1 MVLYVVLYLTFILLF
16 SVFWA
21 GSLLEY
27 RIAKHN
33 ISMPTVEIFLADLGF
48 PLNRYFSLSSHF
60 NYWRNRGLDPSEYL
74 QKSDMLSDR
83 LTTARFFGGMVILE
97 PVILVRELAFGFSWG
112 TIFWLVVSIGTLL
125 YLRPWRFGM
134 KLLDIE
140 ATLESNK
147 STNS

>member
-1 MVLYVVLYLTFILLF
+1 MFIYALLYISLILVC
-16 SVFWA
+16 SVAWA

-33 ISMPTVEIFLADLGF
+33 ISLSSVKSFLNDLGF
-48 PLNRYFSLSSHF
+48 PLNQYFSLSSRF
-60 NYWRNRGLDPSEYL
+60 NYWKNRGLEPSEYL
-74 QKSDMLSDR
+74 QNLDLSNS
-83 LTTARFFGGMVILE
+83 LTTARVFGGIVMLGFVIL
-97 PVILVRELAFGFSWG
+97 IRDLTFGFSWN
-112 TIFWLVVSIGTLL
+112 TIFWLALSIGTLL

-140 ATLESNK
+140 ATLESKK